1 MSTTPSTTL
10 RIVCVQANPTVGAL
24 QDNFAI
30 IRRRREQYRGK
41 ADLLVFSECFGT
53 GYPLQDLVLRP
64 GLSGR
69 LPPGARRAGH

>member
-1 MSTTPSTTL
+1 MTTKPAGQTGGIRQRSFAMSTTPSTTL

-53 GYPLQDLVLRP
+53 G
-64 GLSGR
+64 
-69 LPPGARRAGH
+69 